1 MLLLGLI
8 GSGLHASRSPA
19 MHEAAARAHGLACEY
34 RLLDLGTP
42 SLSGISL
49 RDLVAA
55 LERDGFAG
63 FNVTHP
69 AKQTILPLLTEL
81 SDEARDLGAVNTVV
95 LTGGRRTGDN
105 TDWTGFRQGLLDG
118 LPGARL
124 DRVVQLGAG
133 GAGAATAYALLS
145 LGCSHLTLVDLSGD
159 RARQLAARLK
169 DRWHAEIEVADSP
182 DTSLRYADGLVHATP
197 TGMAGH
203 PGLPLDASLLRPD
216 LWVAEVV
223 YFPLETALLLEA
235 RRAGCRT
242 VNGAGMALHQA
253 ARAFQL
259 FTGLEP
265 PLKRMREA
273 FLRAGQTV

>member
-8 GSGLHASRSPA
+8 GSGLRASRSPA

-34 RLLDLGTP
+34 RLLDLETP
-42 SLSGISL
+42 SLSGTSL
-49 RDLVAA
+49 RDLVGA
-55 LERDGFAG
+55 LEREGFAG

-69 AKQTILPLLTEL
+69 AKQAILPLLTEL

-95 LTGGRRTGDN
+95 LAGGRRTGDN
-105 TDWTGFRQGLLDG
+105 TDWTGFRQGLIDG

-124 DRVVQLGAG
+124 GRVVQLGAG
-133 GAGAATAYALLS
+133 GAGAATAYALLA
-145 LGCSHLTLVDLSGD
+145 LGCRRLTLVDPCGD
-159 RARQLAARLK
+159 RAQRLAARLTN
-169 DRWHAEIEVADSP
+169 RWQAEIDAADSP
-182 DTSLRYADGLVHATP
+182 DAPLRDADGLVHATP

-203 PGLPLDASLLRPD
+203 PGMPLDAALLRQE

-223 YFPLETALLLEA
+223 YFPLETALLREA

-265 PLKRMREA
+265 PLERMRDA
-273 FLRAGQTV
+273 FLRAGPTV